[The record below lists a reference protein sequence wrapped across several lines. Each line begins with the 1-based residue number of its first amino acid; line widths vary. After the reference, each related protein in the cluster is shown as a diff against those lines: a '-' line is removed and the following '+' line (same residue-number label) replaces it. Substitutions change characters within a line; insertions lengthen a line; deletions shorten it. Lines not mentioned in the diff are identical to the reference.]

1 MSTLVSPTKNFCIHC
16 PKKDAPIPKL
26 IKTRETPSK
35 KKKACCNKVLLIF
48 FVASPCNS
56 FTLIP
61 VIYDKYARNI
71 GNTHGDKNDKAP
83 APNDNNTPTNN
94 IVSALIAPK
103 TIPSSPSINLIST
116 FHYNK
121 RM

>member
-35 KKKACCNKVLLIF
+35 KKKACCNKVLLIL

-61 VIYDKYARNI
+61 VIYDKYAGNI
-71 GNTHGDKNDKAP
+71 GNTHGDKNDNAP
-83 APNDNNTPTNN
+83 AANDNSTPTNH

-103 TIPSSPSINLIST
+103 IIPSFLYHQPN
-116 FHYNK
+116 FYMDYNN